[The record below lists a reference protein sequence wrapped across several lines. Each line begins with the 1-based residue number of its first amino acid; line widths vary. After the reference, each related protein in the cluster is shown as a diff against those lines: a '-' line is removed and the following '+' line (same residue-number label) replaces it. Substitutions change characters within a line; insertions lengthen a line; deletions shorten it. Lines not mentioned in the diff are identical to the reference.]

1 MLHPRIISQ
10 MEMKILRLLKSRS
23 DNVRGEE
30 DEVTVV
36 VMEDEDDG
44 KRYKRKTKVEMM
56 TQSAMALPTLRIPF
70 IVL

>member
-1 MLHPRIISQ
+1 

-36 VMEDEDDG
+36 VMEDEEYER
-44 KRYKRKTKVEMM
+44 KR
-56 TQSAMALPTLRIPF
+56 
-70 IVL
+70 